1 MEFSIPNTSRY
12 KFLSYFMWSMF
23 KLQTVFRPRV
33 NIFKKNLWYEKNHLE
48 INICGKTEVIWEGE
62 KGGEGERERER
73 ERRELMIS
81 LSVKGRERSLRL
93 KMLPS
98 WQNKMN
104 NYNEATDVLQS
115 DSTQN
120 KYRPLSAESGPDG
133 RLVPAVGTNQI
144 AGFVEY
150 RPLTNWEKNNEYH
163 LEGSSLWN
171 TFVYLLSYSE

>member
-1 MEFSIPNTSRY
+1 
-12 KFLSYFMWSMF
+12 
-23 KLQTVFRPRV
+23 
-33 NIFKKNLWYEKNHLE
+33 
-48 INICGKTEVIWEGE
+48 
-62 KGGEGERERER
+62 
-73 ERRELMIS
+73 
-81 LSVKGRERSLRL
+81 
-93 KMLPS
+93 
-98 WQNKMN
+98 MN

-120 KYRPLSAESGPDG
+120 RYRPLSAESGPDG

-144 AGFVEY
+144 AEFVEY